1 LFTREKGIVEVT
13 YKHPRASD
21 VLDDSG
27 CNALFNYLIVLLED
41 IVYNY
46 ILYDF
51 DDYVTYL

>member
-1 LFTREKGIVEVT
+1 MDEII
-13 YKHPRASD
+13 P
-21 VLDDSG
+21 
-27 CNALFNYLIVLLED
+27 LFNYLIVLLED